1 MDSFVLL
8 KDQIWFLQVCH
19 HVSNV
24 LYHGTMW
31 HRTSWITAH
40 IKQGIV
46 EQPNAL
52 HSGATKHGGRV
63 HESGIEV
70 LLTIR
75 HIMLHTVRI
84 QFFRAHELVHTFDGN
99 SCLQKLHCMY
109 ILIHV
114 TKCIIKQQL
123 SKNSFSLAFESDHT
137 RSTLHQHPTS

>member
-1 MDSFVLL
+1 MAWVPWHDVAQDKLNYSPYQTRYCGAA
-8 KDQIWFLQVCH
+8 KCTP
-19 HVSNV
+19 
-24 LYHGTMW
+24 HG
-31 HRTSWITAH
+31 
-40 IKQGIV
+40 V
-46 EQPNAL
+46 
-52 HSGATKHGGRV
+52 TKHVGRV

-99 SCLQKLHCMY
+99 SCLEKLHCMY

-114 TKCIIKQQL
+114 TKCITKQHL
-123 SKNSFSLAFESDHT
+123 SKNSFSLAFESNHI